1 MTTKARDKIA
11 AGLREAIAVAR
22 GEEAPAQMHAPQE
35 IDVKAIRKK
44 TGMSQETFAH
54 FYGFT
59 IEQVRAWEQA
69 RNRPIGGVRA
79 YLTMIDADHKGVARL
94 LESPRKK
101 RGA

>member
-22 GEEAPAQMHAPQE
+22 GEEEPERIHKPQE

-44 TGMSQETFAH
+44 TGMSQETFAQ

-59 IEQVRAWEQA
+59 IEQVRAWEQE
-69 RNRPIGGVRA
+69 RSRPIGGVRA
-79 YLTMIDADHKGVARL
+79 YLTMIDADAKGVASL
-94 LESPRKK
+94 LESTRKK
-101 RGA
+101 RVA